1 MSEAKENVF
10 FPADSEQFYQAV
22 RNGVYDAVMTI
33 MEPQDPKRDRDGF
46 LPADSRPLDES
57 RQDILRAIKHGVF
70 DSVAF
75 SDIEKLIA
83 SSEEERGQAQIDQMI
98 TDFKRSHG
106 LPLDAGE

>member
-33 MEPQDPKRDRDGF
+33 MEPQGPKRDRDGF

-57 RQDILRAIKHGVF
+57 RQEILRAIKHGVF
-70 DSVAF
+70 DGW
-75 SDIEKLIA
+75 SDM
-83 SSEEERGQAQIDQMI
+83 GQAQIDQMMA
-98 TDFKRSHG
+98 DFKRSHG
-106 LPLDAGE
+106 LPLDSGE